1 MLFNL
6 KDINYTND
14 TIKIAQDKLRDCDLN
29 LMSLKK
35 FSAELN
41 AGFMNIENQ
50 VSKLDMS
57 FKDINLLSSYAHN
70 RKSSLTSSI
79 DDSSDESIS
88 SKNAELLES
97 YSMEELERTFIFVKK
112 TENGVVVEDSMN
124 NKSSKR
130 DSLSSLESSCSD
142 LII

>member
-1 MLFNL
+1 
-6 KDINYTND
+6 
-14 TIKIAQDKLRDCDLN
+14 
-29 LMSLKK
+29 MSLKK

-50 VSKLDMS
+50 VSQLDMTY
-57 FKDINLLSSYAHN
+57 KDINLLSSYAHN

-97 YSMEELERTFIFVKK
+97 YSMEELERTFVFVKK
-112 TENGVVVEDSMN
+112 TENGVVVEDGMN
-124 NKSSKR
+124 TKAAKR